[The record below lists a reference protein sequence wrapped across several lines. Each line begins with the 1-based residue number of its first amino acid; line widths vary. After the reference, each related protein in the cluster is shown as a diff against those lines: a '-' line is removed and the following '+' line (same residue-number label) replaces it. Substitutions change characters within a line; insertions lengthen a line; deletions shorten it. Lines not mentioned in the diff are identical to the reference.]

1 MSPNVASEC
10 SNGDLQKALNQNIRC
25 ANSGLHNAL
34 HRKICSGPQARF
46 FMFGKMTNDLIA
58 KSAVEKKLLELIN
71 PIIIDMGFEL
81 VRLRLIS
88 SKEITLQ
95 IMVARPDGFINVD
108 ECADLST
115 AISALLDVEDP
126 IIDSYSL
133 EVSSPGIDRPLAR
146 MKDFEE
152 FEGYDARLETVEL
165 IDGRKR
171 FKGTL
176 AGTNGSEIMINVD
189 EGTIGLEFEW
199 LAEAKLILTDELI
212 KEMLKQRK
220 IDQNF
225 DEKKFD
231 IIETERLEEIE

>member
-1 MSPNVASEC
+1 
-10 SNGDLQKALNQNIRC
+10 
-25 ANSGLHNAL
+25 
-34 HRKICSGPQARF
+34 
-46 FMFGKMTNDLIA
+46 MFGKMTNDLIA
-58 KSAVEKKLLELIN
+58 KSATEKKLLGLIN
-71 PIIIDMGFEL
+71 PLITDMGFEL
-81 VRLRLIS
+81 IRLRLMS
-88 SKEITLQ
+88 SKEINLQ

-115 AISALLDVEDP
+115 TISALLDVEDP
-126 IIDSYSL
+126 ILDAYSL
-133 EVSSPGIDRPLAR
+133 EVSSPGIDRPLTR

-171 FKGTL
+171 FKGIL

-220 IDQNF
+220 NNQNF
-225 DEKKFD
+225 DEQKFD
-231 IIETERLEEIE
+231 TIETERLEEIE

>member
-1 MSPNVASEC
+1 
-10 SNGDLQKALNQNIRC
+10 
-25 ANSGLHNAL
+25 
-34 HRKICSGPQARF
+34 
-46 FMFGKMTNDLIA
+46 MTNHLIA

-71 PIIIDMGFEL
+71 PIVTDEGFEL
-81 VRLRLIS
+81 VRLRLMG

-126 IIDSYSL
+126 IIDAYNL
-133 EVSSPGIDRPLAR
+133 EVSSPGIDRPLTR

-152 FEGYDARLETVEL
+152 FEGYEARLETVEL

-220 IDQNF
+220 INQNF

-231 IIETERLEEIE
+231 TIETERLEEIE

>member
-1 MSPNVASEC
+1 M
-10 SNGDLQKALNQNIRC
+10 QKALSLNIRST
-25 ANSGLHNAL
+25 NSGLHYAL
-34 HRKICSGPQARF
+34 HRKIHSGPQARF

-58 KSAVEKKLLELIN
+58 KSAIEKKLLELIN
-71 PIIIDMGFEL
+71 PIITDMGFEL

-88 SKEITLQ
+88 GKEVTLQ
-95 IMVARPDGFINVD
+95 IMAARPNGFINVD
-108 ECADLST
+108 ECAELST

-126 IIDSYSL
+126 IIEAYSL
-133 EVSSPGIDRPLAR
+133 EVSSPGIDRPLTR
-146 MKDFEE
+146 IKDFED
-152 FEGYDARLETVEL
+152 FEGYEARLETVEL

-176 AGTNGSEIMINVD
+176 AGINGSEVLINVD

-199 LAEAKLILTDELI
+199 LAEAKLVLTDELI

-220 IDQNF
+220 INQKF

-231 IIETERLEEIE
+231 TIETERLEEIE

>member
-1 MSPNVASEC
+1 
-10 SNGDLQKALNQNIRC
+10 
-25 ANSGLHNAL
+25 
-34 HRKICSGPQARF
+34 
-46 FMFGKMTNDLIA
+46 MFGKMTNDLIA
-58 KSAVEKKLLELIN
+58 KSAVEKKLLKLID
-71 PIIIDMGFEL
+71 PIVIDMGFEL

-95 IMVARPDGFINVD
+95 IMAIRPNGFINVD

-133 EVSSPGIDRPLAR
+133 EVSSPGIDRPLTR
-146 MKDFEE
+146 IKDFEE
-152 FEGYDARLETVEL
+152 FEGYDARLETLEL

-176 AGTNGSEIMINVD
+176 AGTNGSEIMINLD

-212 KEMLKQRK
+212 KEMLRQRK
-220 IDQNF
+220 INQNL

>member
-1 MSPNVASEC
+1 
-10 SNGDLQKALNQNIRC
+10 
-25 ANSGLHNAL
+25 
-34 HRKICSGPQARF
+34 
-46 FMFGKMTNDLIA
+46 MFGKMTNDLIA
-58 KSAVEKKLLELIN
+58 KSAIEKKLLELIN
-71 PIIIDMGFEL
+71 PIITDMGFEL

-88 SKEITLQ
+88 GKEITLQ
-95 IMVARPDGFINVD
+95 IMAARPHGFINVD
-108 ECADLST
+108 ECAELST

-126 IIDSYSL
+126 IIDTYSL
-133 EVSSPGIDRPLAR
+133 EVSSPGIDRPLTKI
-146 MKDFEE
+146 KDFED

-176 AGTNGSEIMINVD
+176 AGINGSEILINID

-199 LAEAKLILTDELI
+199 LAEAKLVLTDELI

-220 IDQNF
+220 INQKF

-231 IIETERLEEIE
+231 TIETERLEEI

>member
-1 MSPNVASEC
+1 
-10 SNGDLQKALNQNIRC
+10 
-25 ANSGLHNAL
+25 
-34 HRKICSGPQARF
+34 
-46 FMFGKMTNDLIA
+46 MTNDLIA
-58 KSAVEKKLLELIN
+58 KSGVEKKLLELIN

-81 VRLRLIS
+81 VRLRLMS
-88 SKEITLQ
+88 GKEVTLQ

-108 ECADLST
+108 ECADVST

-133 EVSSPGIDRPLAR
+133 EVSSPGIDRPLTR
-146 MKDFEE
+146 IKDFEE
-152 FEGYDARLETVEL
+152 FEGYDARLETLEL

-176 AGTNGSEIMINVD
+176 AGTNGSEIMINLD

-212 KEMLKQRK
+212 KEMLRQRK
-220 IDQNF
+220 INQNL

>member
-1 MSPNVASEC
+1 MLE
-10 SNGDLQKALNQNIRC
+10 QQRC
-25 ANSGLHNAL
+25 ALRTPPKND
-34 HRKICSGPQARF
+34 SGPRARF

-58 KSAVEKKLLELIN
+58 KSAIEKKLLELIN
-71 PIIIDMGFEL
+71 PLTEDMGFEL
-81 VRLRLIS
+81 VRLRLVRG
-88 SKEITLQ
+88 KEITLQ

-108 ECADLST
+108 ECAELST
-115 AISALLDVEDP
+115 AMSALLDVEDP
-126 IIDSYSL
+126 IIDTYSL
-133 EVSSPGIDRPLAR
+133 EVSSPGIDRPLTR

-152 FEGYDARLETVEL
+152 FEGYDARLETVKL

-176 AGTNGSEIMINVD
+176 AGINGSEIMINID

-220 IDQNF
+220 VNQNF
-225 DEKKFD
+225 DKQKFD
-231 IIETERLEEIE
+231 TIETERLEEIE

>member
-1 MSPNVASEC
+1 
-10 SNGDLQKALNQNIRC
+10 
-25 ANSGLHNAL
+25 
-34 HRKICSGPQARF
+34 
-46 FMFGKMTNDLIA
+46 MFGKMINDLIA
-58 KSAVEKKLLELIN
+58 KSAIEKKLLGLIN
-71 PIIIDMGFEL
+71 PLITDMGFEL
-81 VRLRLIS
+81 IRLRLMS

-115 AISALLDVEDP
+115 TISALLDVEDP
-126 IIDSYSL
+126 ILDAYSL
-133 EVSSPGIDRPLAR
+133 EVSSPGIDRPLTR
-146 MKDFEE
+146 IKDFEE

-176 AGTNGSEIMINVD
+176 AGTNGSEIMLNVD

-220 IDQNF
+220 INQNF

-231 IIETERLEEIE
+231 TIETERLEEIE

>member
-1 MSPNVASEC
+1 
-10 SNGDLQKALNQNIRC
+10 
-25 ANSGLHNAL
+25 
-34 HRKICSGPQARF
+34 
-46 FMFGKMTNDLIA
+46 MFGKMTNDLIA
-58 KSAVEKKLLELIN
+58 KSAVEKKLLELID
-71 PIIIDMGFEL
+71 PIVKDMGFEL
-81 VRLRLIS
+81 VRLRLMS

-95 IMVARPDGFINVD
+95 IMAIRPNGFINVD

-126 IIDSYSL
+126 IIDAYSL
-133 EVSSPGIDRPLAR
+133 EVSSPGIDRPLTR

-176 AGTNGSEIMINVD
+176 AGINGSEIMINVD

-220 IDQNF
+220 INQNF

-231 IIETERLEEIE
+231 TIETERLEEIE

>member
-1 MSPNVASEC
+1 
-10 SNGDLQKALNQNIRC
+10 
-25 ANSGLHNAL
+25 
-34 HRKICSGPQARF
+34 
-46 FMFGKMTNDLIA
+46 MFGKMTNDLIA
-58 KSAVEKKLLELIN
+58 KSAIEKKLLGLIN
-71 PIIIDMGFEL
+71 PLIADMGFEL
-81 VRLRLIS
+81 VRLRLMS
-88 SKEITLQ
+88 NKETTLQ
-95 IMVARPDGFINVD
+95 IMVARPNGFMNVD

-126 IIDSYSL
+126 IIDAYSL
-133 EVSSPGIDRPLAR
+133 EVSSPGIDRPLTR

-176 AGTNGSEIMINVD
+176 AGTNGSEIMLNVD

-220 IDQNF
+220 INQNF

-231 IIETERLEEIE
+231 TIETERLEEIE

>member
-1 MSPNVASEC
+1 M
-10 SNGDLQKALNQNIRC
+10 LY
-25 ANSGLHNAL
+25 AL
-34 HRKICSGPQARF
+34 HRKIAAGRGPVF
-46 FMFGKMTNDLIA
+46 LCLEKMINELIA
-58 KSAVEKKLLELIN
+58 KSAVEKKLSEIIN
-71 PIIIDMGFEL
+71 PVISDMGFEL

-88 SKEITLQ
+88 SKDITLQ
-95 IMVARPDGFINVD
+95 IMAARPNGFINVD
-108 ECADLST
+108 ECAELST

-126 IIDSYSL
+126 IIDAYNL
-133 EVSSPGIDRPLAR
+133 EVSSPGIDRPLTR

-165 IDGRKR
+165 IGGRKR

-220 IDQNF
+220 INQNF

-231 IIETERLEEIE
+231 TIETERLEEIE

>member
-1 MSPNVASEC
+1 
-10 SNGDLQKALNQNIRC
+10 
-25 ANSGLHNAL
+25 
-34 HRKICSGPQARF
+34 
-46 FMFGKMTNDLIA
+46 MFGKMTNDLIA
-58 KSAVEKKLLELIN
+58 KSAVEKKLLKLID
-71 PIIIDMGFEL
+71 PIVIDMGFEL

-95 IMVARPDGFINVD
+95 IMAIRPNGFINVD

-126 IIDSYSL
+126 IIDAYSL
-133 EVSSPGIDRPLAR
+133 EVSSPGIDRPLTR

-176 AGTNGSEIMINVD
+176 AGTNGSEIVINVD

-220 IDQNF
+220 INQNF

-231 IIETERLEEIE
+231 TIETDRLEEIE

>member
-1 MSPNVASEC
+1 M
-10 SNGDLQKALNQNIRC
+10 NQNIRTS
-25 ANSGLHNAL
+25 NSGVHYAL
-34 HRKICSGPQARF
+34 HRKIHSGPRARF
-46 FMFGKMTNDLIA
+46 FVFRKMTNDLIA

-71 PIIIDMGFEL
+71 PFIIDMGFEL
-81 VRLRLIS
+81 VRLRLMS
-88 SKEITLQ
+88 SKEVTLQ

-108 ECADLST
+108 ECADVST

-133 EVSSPGIDRPLAR
+133 EVSSPGIDRPLTR
-146 MKDFEE
+146 IKDFEE
-152 FEGYDARLETVEL
+152 FEGYDARLETLEL

-176 AGTNGSEIMINVD
+176 AGTNGSEIMINLD

-212 KEMLKQRK
+212 KEMFRQRK
-220 IDQNF
+220 INQNL

-231 IIETERLEEIE
+231 RIETERLEEIE

>member
-1 MSPNVASEC
+1 
-10 SNGDLQKALNQNIRC
+10 
-25 ANSGLHNAL
+25 
-34 HRKICSGPQARF
+34 
-46 FMFGKMTNDLIA
+46 MFGKMTNDLIA
-58 KSAVEKKLLELIN
+58 KSAIEKKLLELIN
-71 PIIIDMGFEL
+71 PIITDMGFEV
-81 VRLRLIS
+81 VRLRLTS
-88 SKEITLQ
+88 GKEITLQ
-95 IMVARPDGFINVD
+95 IMAIRPNGFINVD

-126 IIDSYSL
+126 IIDAYSL
-133 EVSSPGIDRPLAR
+133 EVSSPGIDRPLTR

-189 EGTIGLEFEW
+189 QGTIGLEFEW

-220 IDQNF
+220 INQNF

-231 IIETERLEEIE
+231 TIETERLEEIE

>member
-1 MSPNVASEC
+1 MCTTHSTEKLTA
-10 SNGDLQKALNQNIRC
+10 GR
-25 ANSGLHNAL
+25 
-34 HRKICSGPQARF
+34 GPVF
-46 FMFGKMTNDLIA
+46 FVFRKMTNDLIA
-58 KSAVEKKLLELIN
+58 KSAVEKKLLKLIN
-71 PIIIDMGFEL
+71 PIIIDIGFEL
-81 VRLRLIS
+81 VRLRLIT
-88 SKEITLQ
+88 SKEVTLQ
-95 IMVARPDGFINVD
+95 IMVARPNGFINVD
-108 ECADLST
+108 ECADVST

-133 EVSSPGIDRPLAR
+133 EVSSPGIDRPLTR
-146 MKDFEE
+146 IKDFEE
-152 FEGYDARLETVEL
+152 FEGYDARLETLEL

-176 AGTNGSEIMINVD
+176 AGTNGSEIMINLD

-212 KEMLKQRK
+212 KEMLRQRK
-220 IDQNF
+220 INQNF

>member
-1 MSPNVASEC
+1 
-10 SNGDLQKALNQNIRC
+10 
-25 ANSGLHNAL
+25 
-34 HRKICSGPQARF
+34 
-46 FMFGKMTNDLIA
+46 MFGKMTNDLIA
-58 KSAVEKKLLELIN
+58 KSAIEKKLLGLIN
-71 PIIIDMGFEL
+71 PLIADMGFEL
-81 VRLRLIS
+81 VRLRLMS
-88 SKEITLQ
+88 NKEITLQ

-126 IIDSYSL
+126 IIDAYSL
-133 EVSSPGIDRPLAR
+133 EVSSPGIDRPLTR

-171 FKGTL
+171 FKGIL

-220 IDQNF
+220 INQNF
-225 DEKKFD
+225 DEQKFD
-231 IIETERLEEIE
+231 TIETERLEEIE

>member
-1 MSPNVASEC
+1 
-10 SNGDLQKALNQNIRC
+10 
-25 ANSGLHNAL
+25 
-34 HRKICSGPQARF
+34 
-46 FMFGKMTNDLIA
+46 MFGKMTNDLIA

-71 PIIIDMGFEL
+71 PIVTDEGFEL
-81 VRLRLIS
+81 VRLRLMG

-126 IIDSYSL
+126 IIDTYSL
-133 EVSSPGIDRPLAR
+133 EVSSPGIDRPLTR
-146 MKDFEE
+146 IKDFEE

-176 AGTNGSEIMINVD
+176 AGINGSEILINVD

-199 LAEAKLILTDELI
+199 LAEAKLVLTDELI

-220 IDQNF
+220 INQKF

-231 IIETERLEEIE
+231 TIETERLEEIE

>member
-1 MSPNVASEC
+1 
-10 SNGDLQKALNQNIRC
+10 
-25 ANSGLHNAL
+25 
-34 HRKICSGPQARF
+34 
-46 FMFGKMTNDLIA
+46 MFGKMTNHLIA

-71 PIIIDMGFEL
+71 PIVTDEGFEL
-81 VRLRLIS
+81 VRLRLMG

-126 IIDSYSL
+126 IIDAYNL
-133 EVSSPGIDRPLAR
+133 EVSSPGIDRPLTR

-152 FEGYDARLETVEL
+152 FEGYEARLETAEL

-176 AGTNGSEIMINVD
+176 AGTNGSEIIINVD

-220 IDQNF
+220 INQNF

-231 IIETERLEEIE
+231 TIETERLEEIE

>member
-1 MSPNVASEC
+1 
-10 SNGDLQKALNQNIRC
+10 
-25 ANSGLHNAL
+25 
-34 HRKICSGPQARF
+34 
-46 FMFGKMTNDLIA
+46 MFGKMTNDLIA
-58 KSAVEKKLLELIN
+58 KSAVEKKLLKLID
-71 PIIIDMGFEL
+71 PIVIDMGFEL

-95 IMVARPDGFINVD
+95 IMAIRPNGFINVD

-133 EVSSPGIDRPLAR
+133 EVSSPGIDRPLTR

-220 IDQNF
+220 INQNF

-231 IIETERLEEIE
+231 TIETERLEEIE

>member
-1 MSPNVASEC
+1 
-10 SNGDLQKALNQNIRC
+10 
-25 ANSGLHNAL
+25 
-34 HRKICSGPQARF
+34 
-46 FMFGKMTNDLIA
+46 MFGKMTNDLIA
-58 KSAVEKKLLELIN
+58 KSAVEKKLLKLIN
-71 PIIIDMGFEL
+71 PIVIDMGFEL

-95 IMVARPDGFINVD
+95 IMAIRPNGFINVD

-133 EVSSPGIDRPLAR
+133 EVSSPGIDRPLTR

-220 IDQNF
+220 INQNF

-231 IIETERLEEIE
+231 TIETERLEEIE

>member
-1 MSPNVASEC
+1 
-10 SNGDLQKALNQNIRC
+10 
-25 ANSGLHNAL
+25 
-34 HRKICSGPQARF
+34 
-46 FMFGKMTNDLIA
+46 
-58 KSAVEKKLLELIN
+58 
-71 PIIIDMGFEL
+71 
-81 VRLRLIS
+81 
-88 SKEITLQ
+88 
-95 IMVARPDGFINVD
+95 
-108 ECADLST
+108 
-115 AISALLDVEDP
+115 
-126 IIDSYSL
+126 
-133 EVSSPGIDRPLAR
+133 

-176 AGTNGSEIMINVD
+176 AGTSGSEIMINVD

-220 IDQNF
+220 INQNF

-231 IIETERLEEIE
+231 AIETERLEEIK